1 MSPAASAY
9 LLHARQQGEM
19 LFDHASGQFRDISL
33 VEIVMDLEIGLLN
46 VEELPVSLDFGLNV
60 IVIELGPST

>member
-1 MSPAASAY
+1 
-9 LLHARQQGEM
+9 M
-19 LFDHASGQFRDISL
+19 LFDHASGQFRDIGL